1 MPAKLRL
8 PGVAE
13 EADGVVRLVS
23 EEVDKASRTGKARI
37 ALAAGAPARIGSFA
51 SGEIE
56 IARSQGVGIPASAV
70 QREAASAR
78 ALVVRDGIVELRR
91 VTVGI
96 AEGEALEIMSGV
108 APGERV
114 VARAA
119 AFLRSGDRVRATLAA
134 AAPAAA
140 AP

>member
-1 MPAKLRL
+1 
-8 PGVAE
+8 
-13 EADGVVRLVS
+13 
-23 EEVDKASRTGKARI
+23 
-37 ALAAGAPARIGSFA
+37 
-51 SGEIE
+51 
-56 IARSQGVGIPASAV
+56 V

-78 ALVVRDGIVELRR
+78 VLVVRDGIVELQR